1 MKPSYESQLQAFPT
15 MAGPEYG
22 RATPTLAGPSYDQYS
37 GGNVAYRQYATENPQ
52 GTKSKR
58 RESSMFGMNIGL
70 GQRKPSSN
78 KLRDDS
84 RGSSYLYLK
93 RDVY

>member
-1 MKPSYESQLQAFPT
+1 

-22 RATPTLAGPSYDQYS
+22 RAAPTLAGPSYDQFS
-37 GGNVAYRQYATENPQ
+37 VAYRQYSTENPQ
-52 GTKSKR
+52 GNAKTKR

-70 GQRKPSSN
+70 GQRKSSSN

-84 RGSSYLYLK
+84 RK
-93 RDVY
+93 FIHVDH

>member
-1 MKPSYESQLQAFPT
+1 

-22 RATPTLAGPSYDQYS
+22 RTAPTLAGPAYDQFS
-37 GGNVAYRQYATENPQ
+37 GGNAAYRQYGTENPQ

-70 GQRKPSSN
+70 GQRKPSNN

-84 RGSSYLYLK
+84 RESEFLK
-93 RDVY
+93 SFRISTNLARIGR

>member
-1 MKPSYESQLQAFPT
+1 

-22 RATPTLAGPSYDQYS
+22 RATPTLAGPSYDQFA
-37 GGNVAYRQYATENPQ
+37 GGNAPYRQYATENPQ
-52 GTKSKR
+52 GAKKR

-70 GQRKPSSN
+70 GQRKASNN

-84 RGSSYLYLK
+84 REFENTSSSWS
-93 RDVY
+93 DTD

>member
-1 MKPSYESQLQAFPT
+1 MQGGYPT

-22 RATPTLAGPSYDQYS
+22 RAAPTLAGPSYDQFA
-37 GGNVAYRQYATENPQ
+37 GGNAAYRQYATENPQ
-52 GTKSKR
+52 GAKKR

-70 GQRKPSSN
+70 GQRKPSNN

-84 RGSSYLYLK
+84 REFGNISS
-93 RDVY
+93 RWFDTD

>member
-1 MKPSYESQLQAFPT
+1 

-22 RATPTLAGPSYDQYS
+22 RPAPTLAGPAYDQFG
-37 GGNVAYRQYATENPQ
+37 GGNTAYRQYGAENPQ
-52 GTKSKR
+52 GKQKR

-70 GQRKPSSN
+70 GQRKPSNN

-84 RGSSYLYLK
+84 RKLEISAPRGMTLIKTGLVDEESFF
-93 RDVY
+93 D

>member
-1 MKPSYESQLQAFPT
+1 

-22 RATPTLAGPSYDQYS
+22 SRAPTIAGPAYDQFN
-37 GGNVAYRQYATENPQ
+37 GGNAPYRQYGTEPQ

-58 RESSMFGMNIGL
+58 RESSMFGMGLGL
-70 GQRKPSSN
+70 GQKKPSSN

-84 RGSSYLYLK
+84 RLVDEESFF
-93 RDVY
+93 D

>member
-1 MKPSYESQLQAFPT
+1 

-22 RATPTLAGPSYDQYS
+22 RAAPTLAGPAYDQFS
-37 GGNVAYRQYATENPQ
+37 GNAAYRQYGTENPQ
-52 GTKSKR
+52 GTKKR

-70 GQRKPSSN
+70 GQRKPSNN

-84 RGSSYLYLK
+84 RELKILKSSQMDTDLK
-93 RDVY
+93 

>member
-1 MKPSYESQLQAFPT
+1 

-22 RATPTLAGPSYDQYS
+22 RATPTLAGPSYDQFG
-37 GGNVAYRQYATENPQ
+37 GGNAAYRQYGTENPQ
-52 GTKSKR
+52 GAKKR

-84 RGSSYLYLK
+84 RKFDILASWRMITNIKIGLVDEESFF
-93 RDVY
+93 D

>member
-1 MKPSYESQLQAFPT
+1 

-22 RATPTLAGPSYDQYS
+22 RAAPTLAGPSYDQFAGVS
-37 GGNVAYRQYATENPQ
+37 VAYRQYSTENPQ
-52 GTKSKR
+52 GNAKAKR

-70 GQRKPSSN
+70 GQRKSSSN

-84 RGSSYLYLK
+84 RKFKHIDHQQFRSKSNSE
-93 RDVY
+93 

>member
-1 MKPSYESQLQAFPT
+1 

-22 RATPTLAGPSYDQYS
+22 RAAPTLAGPSYDQFP
-37 GGNVAYRQYATENPQ
+37 GGSIAYRQYGTENPQ
-52 GTKSKR
+52 GNVKAKR

-70 GQRKPSSN
+70 GQRKPSNN

-84 RGSSYLYLK
+84 RKPIHVDHLQVRSNLTANRPS
-93 RDVY
+93 